1 MTRAEAVGRKGL
13 AVAIIATGL
22 VLLISNIFNIDL
34 FDFEGGWPFFVLLPG
49 LIMLAVAISGEKK
62 LAGFI
67 FPGAIVTGTG
77 AILFVQN
84 LTDHWES
91 WAYVWAL
98 YPVFVGLAL
107 MFYGNRTD
115 NANNVRA
122 GRNLAFIGMV
132 LLAAFGVFFELIA
145 FNNVDGRLVNA
156 VVAVLMIG
164 GGGFLLLRARN
175 SDDPALPRRSKR
187 KNDADI
193 QPELKRKIE
202 EALAE

>member
-1 MTRAEAVGRKGL
+1 MSTRAENVGRKGI

-34 FDFEGGWPFFVLLPG
+34 FVIEGGWPFFVLLPG
-49 LIMLAVAISGEKK
+49 LFMLAIAISGDKK

-84 LTDHWES
+84 LTNHWES

-107 MFYGNRTD
+107 MFYGNRTEND
-115 NANNVRA
+115 NSVRT
-122 GRNLAFIGMV
+122 GRTMVVVGMV
-132 LLAAFGVFFELIA
+132 LLVAFGVFFELIA
-145 FNNVDGRLVNA
+145 FNPVDGRLVNA
-156 VVAVLMIG
+156 VIAVLMIG

-175 SDDPALPRRSKR
+175 SDPALPRIGKR

-193 QPELKRKIE
+193 HPELKRKIE
-202 EALAE
+202 EALME